1 MRSNKHVRNPKNK
14 TNIKHQHKQINMKQN
29 NINKH
34 TCYTLHETKITNQG
48 QQEKIINNL
57 KSY

>member
-34 TCYTLHETKITNQG
+34 TCYTLHETKIKNQG
-48 QQEKIINNL
+48 QQE
-57 KSY
+57 